1 MDKNTQRNFAAEKNT
16 PQCFL
21 HHVCIENCKDRDII
35 PEATSTPKRKR
46 DKNKNGAAKVSFQS
60 IGSLSR
66 RSTVMQTTT
75 NERSKLIKNESQ
87 VHR

>member
-1 MDKNTQRNFAAEKNT
+1 MHQ
-16 PQCFL
+16 
-21 HHVCIENCKDRDII
+21 VCIENCKDRDIV

-46 DKNKNGAAKVSFQS
+46 EKHKHGAAKVSFQS

-66 RSTVMQTTT
+66 RSTAMQNTT
-75 NERSKLIKNESQ
+75 NERSKLIANESQ